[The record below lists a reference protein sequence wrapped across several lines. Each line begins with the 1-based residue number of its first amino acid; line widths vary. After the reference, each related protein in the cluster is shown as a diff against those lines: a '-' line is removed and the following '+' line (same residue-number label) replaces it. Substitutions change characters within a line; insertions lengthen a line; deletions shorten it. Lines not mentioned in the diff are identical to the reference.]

1 MVATNNPPNVV
12 RLATQQQLAS
22 FRNAL
27 SSEMNMRPLTTEER
41 KLVAGFASK
50 LEEAER
56 IQLLKD
62 LRNSS
67 AIPARSDG
75 SRVMFEIAGYKRPMY
90 RGQHPFGVEGWML
103 DSDGVEV
110 SVLLHVD
117 ENGRLLELELIRW
130 DSKDLLGPRWETLR
144 LQ

>member
-1 MVATNNPPNVV
+1 
-12 RLATQQQLAS
+12 
-22 FRNAL
+22 
-27 SSEMNMRPLTTEER
+27 
-41 KLVAGFASK
+41 
-50 LEEAER
+50 
-56 IQLLKD
+56 
-62 LRNSS
+62 
-67 AIPARSDG
+67 
-75 SRVMFEIAGYKRPMY
+75 MFEIAGYKRPMY
-90 RGQHPFGVEGWML
+90 RGQHPFGVEGRML